1 MATCIKF
8 LLQTFGLIQAAWG
21 GTRIEPWSTPE
32 GLQECDIESSEDED
46 HPERS
51 TSSLYNA
58 MIHPL
63 TRLNIFGVLWYQGM
77 S

>member
-1 MATCIKF
+1 MIE
-8 LLQTFGLIQAAWG
+8 AAWG

-32 GLQECDIESSEDED
+32 GLQECDIEPSVDED

-51 TSSLYNA
+51 TSYLYNA

-63 TRLNIFGVLWYQGM
+63 TRLNIYGVLWYQGM
-77 S
+77 YNTITR